1 MHPRLQY
8 PRTRRGAGA
17 VITILLIAGVLAGCA
32 HDKGSASGSIP
43 TNSTGTAAI
52 VKEAQAAIARASAR
66 YGTAQLP
73 DATPRPAAKDK
84 TIAVIPNGMNNQ
96 STAAQVNGVLE
107 ACKAIGW
114 RCLVLDGKSDP
125 TTYAGLVRQAIA
137 EKVDGIILSG
147 IDCSSVAQPLSEAKS
162 AGIPIVGD
170 QAFDC
175 DLDGGTPMF
184 SGSELDP
191 NPQDPNGKPI
201 DFKSYIQSFGR
212 MRADAVIAGTNAH
225 INLIAIT
232 NTEAAVLKVQY
243 SGFKSEIER
252 VPGAVISETQMRFT
266 DLGPKLEALGT
277 SALLRN
283 PQANAL
289 ESPFDAVL
297 TSGVASA
304 IVKSGRSSSLFVM
317 GTEGIPAGLDLV
329 RQGVIGAEMY
339 DPASWHGWAAID
351 VMNSVLTHTPI
362 VNSGAGLLYVD
373 KNHNLPGTPGTGIP
387 DSAFPD
393 FRSVYQKAWGV
404 S

>member
-1 MHPRLQY
+1 VGVVSAAL
-8 PRTRRGAGA
+8 AA
-17 VITILLIAGVLAGCA
+17 LLIAGTLGGCA
-32 HDKGSASGSIP
+32 GDKGSTSSSRTTSSNETGSIV
-43 TNSTGTAAI
+43 TQA
-52 VKEAQAAIARASAR
+52 KAAIAKAAGK

-73 DATPRPAAKDK
+73 DGTPRPAAKNK
-84 TIAVIPNGMNNQ
+84 AIAVIANGMNNQ

-114 RCLVLDGKSDP
+114 RCSVLDGQSDP
-125 TTYAGLVRQAIA
+125 TTYPGLVRQAVA
-137 EKVDGIILSG
+137 EKVNGIILSG
-147 IDCSSVAQPLSEAKS
+147 IDCSSVAQPLSQAKS
-162 AGIPIVGD
+162 AAIPIVGD
-170 QAFDC
+170 QSFDC

-191 NPQDPNGKPI
+191 NLQDPQGKPI

-212 MRADAVIAGTNAH
+212 MRADAVIAGTNGH

-252 VPGAVISETQMRFT
+252 VPGAVIDETPMRFT
-266 DLGPKLEALGT
+266 DLGPKLESIGT

-283 PQANAL
+283 PHANAL

-304 IVKSGRSSSLFVM
+304 IVKSGRSGSLFAM

-329 RQGVIGAEMY
+329 RQGVVGAELY

-351 VMNSVLTHTPI
+351 VMNSVLTHKPI
-362 VNSGAGLLYVD
+362 MNSGAGVLYVD
-373 KNHNLPGTPGTGIP
+373 TNHNLPSTPGTGIS

-393 FRSVYQKAWGV
+393 FRSVYNKAWGV